1 MNYRSEEQWERGEK
15 IDIGNI
21 AVTVNKNEI
30 SHGSFVRQRP
40 RFDTPFGTGEN
51 ENPVEAHRYR
61 LIWTPGCPWSHRQ
74 MITIRLLGLEK
85 VISIGK
91 VAVNKSK
98 NGWVFELNA
107 DGKDPVLKV
116 SCLPE
121 LYLRSDPSYGG
132 RATVPVLVDLKTGK
146 IANND
151 FHHLSNYFQTAWK
164 PLHKKNAPDLYPEE
178 LRSEID
184 ELNAVIYNDINN
196 GVYRAGFSQN
206 QRAYEMSYRTVFRRL
221 GMLEEHLSKNRFLFG
236 DRITDSDIRLYTT
249 LARFD
254 IAYVYNFYLNG
265 KRIRD
270 HHNLWNYMK
279 ELFSIRAF
287 RETTD
292 FDTIKQGYM
301 LRVPEEN
308 PYGILP
314 LGPDLS
320 VWYEPNDRS
329 SIFGELDHDY
339 N

>member
-1 MNYRSEEQWERGEK
+1 
-15 IDIGNI
+15 
-21 AVTVNKNEI
+21 
-30 SHGSFVRQRP
+30 
-40 RFDTPFGTGEN
+40 
-51 ENPVEAHRYR
+51 
-61 LIWTPGCPWSHRQ
+61 
-74 MITIRLLGLEK
+74 
-85 VISIGK
+85 
-91 VAVNKSK
+91 
-98 NGWVFELNA
+98 
-107 DGKDPVLKV
+107 
-116 SCLPE
+116 
-121 LYLRSDPSYGG
+121 
-132 RATVPVLVDLKTGK
+132 
-146 IANND
+146 
-151 FHHLSNYFQTAWK
+151 
-164 PLHKKNAPDLYPEE
+164 
-178 LRSEID
+178 
-184 ELNAVIYNDINN
+184 
-196 GVYRAGFSQN
+196 
-206 QRAYEMSYRTVFRRL
+206 
-221 GMLEEHLSKNRFLFG
+221 MLEEHLSKNRFLFG